1 MPLDKITVSRT
12 FHLGDHNFFKIGQDG
27 TIAEGETREQL
38 TKEAI
43 IFIYNTLERYF
54 PSASVP
60 LETNS
65 GEMPVIDY
73 GKI

>member
-38 TKEAI
+38 TQDAMV
-43 IFIYNTLERYF
+43 FIYKTLETYF
-54 PSASVP
+54 PSVSSDQK
-60 LETNS
+60 S
-65 GEMPVIDY
+65 GEIPIIDVNSM
-73 GKI
+73 